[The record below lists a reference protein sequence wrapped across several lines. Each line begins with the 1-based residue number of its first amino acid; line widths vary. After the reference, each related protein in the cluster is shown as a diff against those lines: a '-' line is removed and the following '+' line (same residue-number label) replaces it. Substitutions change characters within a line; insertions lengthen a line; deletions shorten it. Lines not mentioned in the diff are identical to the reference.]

1 MVRFFVHSDNPSVDI
16 VGANLYDRYIKKKD
30 NNANIFDLPMS
41 RVIPVSEKLHEQ
53 TVEDCHSLL
62 VGTGVY
68 RYDSE
73 RISEDCRESTNGT
86 YHGHRDIKHEPELT
100 RPHRFVRDV
109 SEGIDYIFCKEGAKT
124 MENYDLVHTV

>member
-1 MVRFFVHSDNPSVDI
+1 MVRFSVHSDNPSVDI
-16 VGANLYDRYIKKKD
+16 VGANLYDRHIKKKD

-124 MENYDLVHTV
+124 MENCDLVHTV